1 MWRQTRDVVY
11 CAELCCVSTYS
22 ICQSVS
28 CTHLSLLIFSLP
40 INMPKKPYTQMCST
54 QSWGWWI
61 ANDLATTREIVLL
74 TDTVCNNETG
84 HLVSWLNQ
92 AGWCRS
98 LTSSEWYW
106 ILTQRWFEC
115 LLEEV
120 VTFRSSSDIGF
131 LIQFDSHFIF
141 LVWLDSYVSIPIHL
155 KYISVKMSILLTYVR
170 NYFSVNAENAV
181 NYTGFWT
188 GSVFLYF
195 CLALIYFISSLVI

>member
-1 MWRQTRDVVY
+1 MWRQTRDILC

-40 INMPKKPYTQMCST
+40 INMPKKTYTEMCST
-54 QSWGWWI
+54 QSWGWWM
-61 ANDLATTREIVLL
+61 ANDLATTWEIVLL
-74 TDTVCNNETG
+74 KDTVCNNATG

-92 AGWCRS
+92 ACWNSPCHKR
-98 LTSSEWYW
+98 LTSSERYW
-106 ILTQRWFEC
+106 ILTPRWFEC

-120 VTFRSSSDIGF
+120 VTFRRSSDIGF

-155 KYISVKMSILLTYVR
+155 STFQLKCPFCSHTVCKK
-170 NYFSVNAENAV
+170 FS
-181 NYTGFWT
+181 
-188 GSVFLYF
+188 L
-195 CLALIYFISSLVI
+195 C